1 MEREEIEQKL
11 SNIEKK
17 QDKILNLLTKIAK
30 TLHLLPVSEKEEREI
45 QIQQRANFAMQA
57 KVNDDLDKM
66 ENKDSKSDNS
76 HDLSSIYND
85 IAEQSPELV
94 YEDVLGS
101 DILSGMKS
109 VKEEA

>member
-66 ENKDSKSDNS
+66 ENKDSKADTS

>member
-66 ENKDSKSDNS
+66 ENKDGKSDAS

-85 IAEQSPELV
+85 IAEQSPEFV

-101 DILSGMKS
+101 DILAGMKS

>member
-1 MEREEIEQKL
+1 MEHEELEQKL

-30 TLHLLPVSEKEEREI
+30 ALHLLPVSEKEEREI

-66 ENKDSKSDNS
+66 ENKEGKVDTS

-85 IAEQSPELV
+85 IAEQSPEFV

-101 DILSGMKS
+101 DILSSMKE
-109 VKEEA
+109 KEEA